1 MNLNYNLPTEKLG
14 HVSKFEDQSFFYSQ
28 VLRTMCT

>member
-14 HVSKFEDQSFFYSQ
+14 HVSKFEDQSFFY
-28 VLRTMCT
+28 